1 MKPRTSE
8 MMMITST
15 RIKSK
20 GTHPLT
26 PGRGPILAWLVFTEG
41 CNVEICSGA

>member
-1 MKPRTSE
+1 

-20 GTHPLT
+20 RTHPST
-26 PGRGPILAWLVFTEG
+26 PGIGPILAWRVFTEG
-41 CNVEICSGA
+41 CNVEICSVA